1 MATAKE
7 GGNAMTHDGLA
18 FGITV
23 DQIDQ
28 FNSLLRT
35 VTANG
40 DMVAVSSAEAVHA
53 QTVSTLGEAIFNAAL
68 AMREILDQIDGQ
80 RIFPEESC

>member
-1 MATAKE
+1 
-7 GGNAMTHDGLA
+7 MTQDHLVFGL
-18 FGITV
+18 TV

-35 VTANG
+35 ITANG
-40 DMVAVSSAEAVHA
+40 DMVAVSSAEAVHT

-68 AMREILDQIDGQ
+68 AMRGVLDQVGEQ
-80 RIFPEESC
+80 KL

>member
-1 MATAKE
+1 
-7 GGNAMTHDGLA
+7 MTRDRLA

-35 VTANG
+35 ITANG
-40 DMVAVSSAEAVHA
+40 DVVAVSSAQAVHP
-53 QTVSTLGEAIFNAAL
+53 QTVSTLGETIFNAAL
-68 AMREILDQIDGQ
+68 ALRDVLDQVGEQ
-80 RIFPEESC
+80 KL